1 MHSLVSTQLTVGS
14 TGLLQLWLYHCTLC
28 SWWSHTITLPIF
40 FWGENTTLYWGF
52 LQETDANNLI
62 EMKWKLSATARDKWQ
77 IRVSG
82 ATEVKGMNIAVW
94 VAASWGS
101 GHAHPA
107 VICDHEWAPVH
118 KLRQSVHASL
128 IIHNK
133 YSYAPHV
140 VSGLI
145 CFRERH
151 PGFLPGWT
159 ITMQYLW
166 YNPCHLLSNNLFFD
180 KNFLHFIQNVYGL
193 LPIFM
198 HCHFSHKSM
207 RSKPWVNTIFK
218 VYLF

>member
-62 EMKWKLSATARDKWQ
+62 KMKSKLSDTARDKWQ

-107 VICDHEWAPVH
+107 VICDHEWAPVY

-128 IIHNK
+128 IIHNR

-145 CFRERH
+145 CFRGTPWISTRV
-151 PGFLPGWT
+151 
-159 ITMQYLW
+159 
-166 YNPCHLLSNNLFFD
+166 NNNNAVF
-180 KNFLHFIQNVYGL
+180 V
-193 LPIFM
+193 
-198 HCHFSHKSM
+198 
-207 RSKPWVNTIFK
+207 V
-218 VYLF
+218 

>member
-1 MHSLVSTQLTVGS
+1 MSLCFPIHAIIPGVVSVGRGDVYPSITRLIQTVYMHSLVSAQLTVGS

-62 EMKWKLSATARDKWQ
+62 KMKSKLSDTARDKWQ

-82 ATEVKGMNIAVW
+82 ATEVRGMNIAVW

-107 VICDHEWAPVH
+107 VICDHEWAPVY

-128 IIHNK
+128 IIHNR

-145 CFRERH
+145 CFRETPWISTRV
-151 PGFLPGWT
+151 
-159 ITMQYLW
+159 
-166 YNPCHLLSNNLFFD
+166 NNNNAVL
-180 KNFLHFIQNVYGL
+180 V
-193 LPIFM
+193 
-198 HCHFSHKSM
+198 
-207 RSKPWVNTIFK
+207 V
-218 VYLF
+218 

>member
-14 TGLLQLWLYHCTLC
+14 TGLLQLCTLC

-62 EMKWKLSATARDKWQ
+62 KMKSKLSDTARDKWQ

-82 ATEVKGMNIAVW
+82 ATEVKGMNIVW

-107 VICDHEWAPVH
+107 VICDHEWAPVY

-128 IIHNK
+128 IIHNR

-145 CFRERH
+145 CFRGTPWISTRV
-151 PGFLPGWT
+151 
-159 ITMQYLW
+159 
-166 YNPCHLLSNNLFFD
+166 NNNNAVF
-180 KNFLHFIQNVYGL
+180 V
-193 LPIFM
+193 
-198 HCHFSHKSM
+198 
-207 RSKPWVNTIFK
+207 V
-218 VYLF
+218 

>member
-1 MHSLVSTQLTVGS
+1 
-14 TGLLQLWLYHCTLC
+14 
-28 SWWSHTITLPIF
+28 
-40 FWGENTTLYWGF
+40 
-52 LQETDANNLI
+52 
-62 EMKWKLSATARDKWQ
+62 
-77 IRVSG
+77 
-82 ATEVKGMNIAVW
+82 MNIAVW

-128 IIHNK
+128 IIHNR

-145 CFRERH
+145 CFREKGWKLLVSRSDSSRFFI
-151 PGFLPGWT
+151 PSGFLPGWT

-166 YNPCHLLSNNLFFD
+166 YNLGHLLSNYLFFD
-180 KNFLHFIQNVYGL
+180 KNFLHFIQKVYGL

-198 HCHFSHKSM
+198 HCHFSHRSI

>member
-14 TGLLQLWLYHCTLC
+14 TGLLQLWSCHCTLC

-52 LQETDANNLI
+52 LQETDANNFI
-62 EMKWKLSATARDKWQ
+62 KIKSKLSDTARDKWQ

-94 VAASWGS
+94 VATSWGS

-128 IIHNK
+128 IIHNR

-145 CFRERH
+145 CFREKGWKLIVSHSDSSRFFI
-151 PGFLPGWT
+151 PSGFLPVWT

-166 YNPCHLLSNNLFFD
+166 YNLCHLLSN
-180 KNFLHFIQNVYGL
+180 
-193 LPIFM
+193 
-198 HCHFSHKSM
+198 
-207 RSKPWVNTIFK
+207 
-218 VYLF
+218 YLFLTKTSFILFRTSTDCFLFLCIATSLTRA